1 MPISDKYW
9 DKTAE
14 RYAKSPVSDE
24 ATYQRKISET
34 QEFLEPHMR
43 IIEFGCGTGTTAV
56 AHAPHV
62 EHIDAV
68 DVSENMLEIGR
79 GKAKDANIKNISFNL
94 GTLQDLKAE
103 SASVDAVLGLNVI
116 HLIEDRQAVFTEVAR
131 VLKPGGFFVTSTVCV
146 GASKL
151 RFITWLLPL
160 TKLIG
165 LTPDFYVLREGW
177 YCGVYDR
184 IQIIEISQPYRASA
198 TLQPEVRD
206 HSSAALRMTA
216 ISGSLSST

>member
-34 QEFLEPHMR
+34 QEFLKPHMR

-165 LTPDFYVLREGW
+165 LTPDVYVLSEEELASEITSNGFS
-177 YCGVYDR
+177 
-184 IQIIEISQPYRASA
+184 IERQWHHAKDGIAVFMIASK
-198 TLQPEVRD
+198 
-206 HSSAALRMTA
+206 S
-216 ISGSLSST
+216 